1 MPGNKEHPLV
11 SVLLA
16 FYNNIQYVE
25 ESIRSVIN
33 QTYKNI
39 ELIVVDDCSPDEK
52 ASQYIKELADRYQFT
67 LIRKEKNQGASKAFQ
82 TAFEYSKG
90 EWISIISQDDYYC
103 LNKIEYQLNKVRE
116 QKLDCLYCNGVVF
129 ENANPKKSK
138 KFDST
143 EVLKAQEISQKAAA
157 DYIAVRQDVP
167 CMLTQGAIYRRQI
180 FSDLA
185 WMREK
190 FLLDDLPFTIQVWR
204 NYKTAFDDTVLY
216 NYRLHDTNEHKKFWK
231 WFPARIQ
238 TITEL
243 MADEQKPDTIG
254 VAFADAAHYSQTI
267 GAHREAYLYAVAGLA
282 LCKTPEHISRCL
294 TVINAMDNRKLK
306 EFNCEFGAKMK
317 RVFIR
322 ETLMYKFWRFALR
335 RLISLC
341 PLKNTRKKLRRKYGV

>member
-1 MPGNKEHPLV
+1 MPGNKEQPLV

-16 FYNNIQYVE
+16 FYNNTKYVE
-25 ESIRSVIN
+25 ESIKSVIN

-39 ELIVVDDCSPDEK
+39 ELIVVDDCSPDKE
-52 ASQYIKELADRYQFT
+52 AAEYIKKLADKYHFT
-67 LIRKEKNQGASKAFQ
+67 LIRKDKNQGASNAFQ
-82 TAFEYSKG
+82 TAFEHSKG
-90 EWISIISQDDYYC
+90 EWISIISQDDYYS
-103 LNKIEYQLNKVRE
+103 LNKIEYQLNKVLE
-116 QKLDCLYCNGVVF
+116 YGLDCLYCNGIVF
-129 ENANPKKSK
+129 ENANPQKVK

-143 EVLKAQEISQKAAA
+143 EVLKAQKISQKAAA
-157 DYIAVRQDVP
+157 DYIAIRQDVP
-167 CMLTQGAIYRRQI
+167 CMLTQGAIYRRKI

-204 NYKTAFDDTVLY
+204 DYKTAFDDTVLY

-243 MADEQKPDTIG
+243 MTDEQKPDTFG

-267 GAHREAYLYAVAGLA
+267 KRSKEAYLYAIAGIA
-282 LCKTPEHISRCL
+282 LSNTEEHISRCL
-294 TVINAMDNRKLK
+294 TVFNAMDSKELKQFNQEFLRKINKVL
-306 EFNCEFGAKMK
+306 A
-317 RVFIR
+317 R
-322 ETLMYKFWRFALR
+322 ETFAYKLWRFIIR

-341 PLKNTRKKLRRKYGV
+341 PIKTTRKKLRRKYGV